1 MTRLRDAGVRPYG
14 HHAYQPVFGFV
25 EPHPGLGFDGQ
36 RIMGV
41 TANAHFIFGGLRS
54 LDGEKYFSFVRHYNN
69 HGALGFTAFE
79 ADTDAQGEDSDF
91 RFDKR
96 STQAYQ
102 GAALADQRDG
112 IWGVRD
118 IFHGAP
124 RFEVRASPSQV
135 RWIERGLVDVTAEA
149 VGHVVQICV
158 PDAEWPLVYNT
169 RSVRARGTFL
179 GHEVAG
185 WMQTDCAYLPDSKD
199 WFSAPFI
206 TGLQGAWSD
215 FVTEYDDGAFDHGVM
230 FCGKERFNAFCVE
243 SSDRDPVVV
252 LDPDIEWEF
261 DDDKYPLRFSVD
273 AGDGEVWD
281 WHRLPGNRAKIPS
294 TNIEDTPR
302 WMQGRFSRRGETR
315 TVKSADAWLE
325 SFERR
330 LNELDLIASR

>member
-1 MTRLRDAGVRPYG
+1 MMRLKDAKVRPYG
-14 HHAYQPVFGFV
+14 RHAFQPVFGFV

-41 TANAHFIFGGLRS
+41 GANAHFIFGGFRS
-54 LDGEKYFSFVRHYNN
+54 LDGDKYFSFVRHYNN

-96 STQAYQ
+96 STLGYQ

-112 IWGVRD
+112 KWGVRD
-118 IFHGAP
+118 IFNGAP
-124 RFEVRASPSQV
+124 RFEVRASPSEV
-135 RWIERGLVDVTAEA
+135 RWIERDLVDVTAEA
-149 VGHVVQICV
+149 LGSVVQICV
-158 PDAEWPLVYNT
+158 PDAKWPLVYNT

-179 GHEVAG
+179 GHEVEG
-185 WMQTDCAYLPDSKD
+185 WMQMDCAYLPDGKD
-199 WFSAPFI
+199 WFSAPYI
-206 TGLQGAWSD
+206 TDVQGAWSD
-215 FVTEYDDGAFDHGVM
+215 FVTEYDDGNFDHGIL

-252 LDPDIEWEF
+252 MDPKIEWAF
-261 DDDKYPLRFSVD
+261 DDSKYPIRFSVD

-281 WHRLPGNRAKIPS
+281 WHRLPGNNARIPS

-302 WMQGRFSRRGETR
+302 WMQGRFTRRGESR

-330 LNELDLIASR
+330 LKELE